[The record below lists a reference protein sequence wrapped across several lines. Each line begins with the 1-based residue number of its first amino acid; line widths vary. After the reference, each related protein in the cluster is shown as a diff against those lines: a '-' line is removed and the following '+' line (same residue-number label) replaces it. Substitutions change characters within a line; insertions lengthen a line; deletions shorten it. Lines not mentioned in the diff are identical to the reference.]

1 MGRGISRRG
10 FIGTIL
16 GAGAALATGVWRT
29 AAARTPV
36 GCPAGEYGR
45 VVMGQ
50 LIESPALEPFMHQ
63 KPLPAC
69 KSKTV
74 TWRRAVPKPIDHT
87 ALLEGVEPDPYEVKF
102 EPVRRRR
109 YRE

>member
-29 AAARTPV
+29 AAAKTPV
-36 GCPAGEYGR
+36 LGLAGEFGK
-45 VVMGQ
+45 
-50 LIESPALEPFMHQ
+50 IESVRFIHHPALEPFMQQ

-69 KSKTV
+69 NSKTI